1 MAADHGDIEMEAVD
15 GDLSESLLSEASD
28 ANVWTDPDPNTEG
41 ELVDKYFKMQ
51 RQVQSECEARAARRR
66 PAVVPVKRKLYKIR
80 VNDFLFSDRF
90 KQLKSCVLENRVQKM
105 EDIDKML
112 RGETVDEQKA
122 VEEAERFLKQRQD
135 DQLLRDLVRA
145 EQFVKDSTSGKAD
158 TDTSQLEQRRRQ
170 ETERLLDEW

>member
-15 GDLSESLLSEASD
+15 EDLSESLLSEASD
-28 ANVWTDPDPNTEG
+28 AHVWADPDPRTQG
-41 ELVDKYFKMQ
+41 ELVDKYFKLQ
-51 RQVQSECEARAARRR
+51 RQERVAKRR
-66 PAVVPVKRKLYKIR
+66 PAAAVVPVKRKLYKIR

-122 VEEAERFLKQRQD
+122 VEEAEKFLKQRQD
-135 DQLLRDLVRA
+135 DQLLRDLCRA
-145 EQFVKDSTSGKAD
+145 EQFVKDNTSGKAD
-158 TDTSQLEQRRRQ
+158 TATPQLEEERRRQ

>member
-28 ANVWTDPDPNTEG
+28 ANVWTDPNTEG
-41 ELVDKYFKMQ
+41 ELVDKYFKLQ
-51 RQVQSECEARAARRR
+51 RQVQSECEARTARRR
-66 PAVVPVKRKLYKIR
+66 PAGVPVKRKLYKIR

-122 VEEAERFLKQRQD
+122 VEEAERFLKQRQA
-135 DQLLRDLVRA
+135 DQLLRDLCRA
-145 EQFVKDSTSGKAD
+145 EQFVKDNTSGKVD
-158 TDTSQLEQRRRQ
+158 TDTSQLERRRQ

>member
-28 ANVWTDPDPNTEG
+28 ANVWTDTDPRTEG
-41 ELVDKYFKMQ
+41 ELVEKYFKLQ

-66 PAVVPVKRKLYKIR
+66 PAGVPVKRKLYKIR

-105 EDIDKML
+105 EDIDKIL
-112 RGETVDEQKA
+112 CN
-122 VEEAERFLKQRQD
+122 
-135 DQLLRDLVRA
+135 
-145 EQFVKDSTSGKAD
+145 
-158 TDTSQLEQRRRQ
+158 
-170 ETERLLDEW
+170 

>member
-28 ANVWTDPDPNTEG
+28 ANVWTDPRTEG

-122 VEEAERFLKQRQD
+122 VEEAERFLKQRQA
-135 DQLLRDLVRA
+135 DQLLRDLCRA
-145 EQFVKDSTSGKAD
+145 EQLVKDNTSGKVD
-158 TDTSQLEQRRRQ
+158 TDTSRRRQ
-170 ETERLLDEW
+170 ETEKLLDEW

>member
-28 ANVWTDPDPNTEG
+28 ANVWTDPNTEG
-41 ELVDKYFKMQ
+41 ELVEKYFKMQ

-80 VNDFLFSDRF
+80 VNDLLFSDRF

-122 VEEAERFLKQRQD
+122 VEEAERFLKQRQA
-135 DQLLRDLVRA
+135 DQLLRDLCRA

-158 TDTSQLEQRRRQ
+158 TDTSQLEERRQ